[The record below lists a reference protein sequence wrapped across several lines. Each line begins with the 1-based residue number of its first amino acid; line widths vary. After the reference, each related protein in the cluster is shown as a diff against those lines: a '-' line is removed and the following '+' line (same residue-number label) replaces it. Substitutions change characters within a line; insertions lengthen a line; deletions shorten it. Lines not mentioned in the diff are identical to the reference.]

1 MAVQLTWFHHT
12 SPLNI
17 RWVETV
23 SCGAKSEL
31 LAGGGI
37 ISPKGFSFLLLR
49 SFLCPPP
56 VFNNFCLTIQST
68 RPVVTFLFL
77 HLFIRSFPGTVF
89 RIIQMTRSDG
99 KLFVPWWCV
108 YRLEASLKQ
117 FRNAFTTWDITQ
129 RTVLI
134 SCPSISVARIS
145 CLHCEFGIEEEE
157 EELAFSQLFTYLFGK
172 QTQANRIPNW
182 NRLVPLTT
190 TCSHSSS
197 GQGVSPNKRPER
209 DLRSITTKPWIFFC
223 CSAHNAPEVRRRN
236 FWLCTESVLLLLRI
250 ACPELESSLFTT
262 TSTTTQTNDLPIMC
276 YNEDREWCRRWGSVG
291 IHFRLNNS
299 PFIDW
304 EFGLKIMY
312 LPTCVLSCL

>member
-1 MAVQLTWFHHT
+1 MALQLTWFHHT
-12 SPLNI
+12 SPLSI

-31 LAGGGI
+31 PAGGGI
-37 ISPKGFSFLLLR
+37 IPPKGFSFLLLR
-49 SFLCPPP
+49 LFLCPPSD
-56 VFNNFCLTIQST
+56 FNNFCLTIQST

-77 HLFIRSFPGTVF
+77 HLLIRSFPGTVI

-99 KLFVPWWCV
+99 KLFVPWWCL

-157 EELAFSQLFTYLFGK
+157 EETAFSQLFTYLFGK

-197 GQGVSPNKRPER
+197 DSSPPPDKGVLQIKDPKEIY
-209 DLRSITTKPWIFFC
+209 DQLLRS
-223 CSAHNAPEVRRRN
+223 H
-236 FWLCTESVLLLLRI
+236 
-250 ACPELESSLFTT
+250 ESSSVVPLTMHPKFVGGIFDFALSLLF
-262 TSTTTQTNDLPIMC
+262 SF
-276 YNEDREWCRRWGSVG
+276 WGSIV
-291 IHFRLNNS
+291 LNWNRV
-299 PFIDW
+299 
-304 EFGLKIMY
+304 Y
-312 LPTCVLSCL
+312 LQQHQRRHKQTICQ